1 MMRQRLFPT
10 QLRYLAFALFL
21 VFSYGLA
28 TAKAQTGLQ
37 VIPFLDEVTVNPTT
51 GLATAYFGYNNPNS
65 QTVTIQP
72 GQPRNFFFQPPE
84 DRGQPTQ
91 FLPGV
96 RHYAFAAIIQYQL
109 QPTVTWILNGLAAT
123 AFPGTAVPQPQ
134 TSTFTYQG
142 RLSDGAIPATG
153 TYPMQFSLYDA
164 ATGGT
169 QIGTTLTNTTVNVSG
184 GLFSV
189 QLNFGSN
196 PFTGADRYLEI
207 AVKHA
212 ADTDYTTLA
221 PRQQLTAAPFAIH
234 TINATSADSLSNACV
249 GCVTN
254 SQIGAV
260 AGNKINGNV
269 ASADNATTAVTA
281 GSVSGIVS
289 VANGGTGSSTQN
301 FVDLSTDQSNI
312 GGNKTFTGALTGNFN
327 GNGAGLSN
335 VPGTLIWQSVAGT
348 TQQAAPNR
356 GYVLTNA
363 NQVTV
368 TLPASPNVG
377 DIMRVSSLGAGG
389 WKISQNAGQVVLG
402 TNQTTPGTSG
412 NLVGGPRSAIELQ
425 YVGDGKFVPLS
436 HEGTIVGN

>member
-1 MMRQRLFPT
+1 MMRQQFFPT
-10 QLRYLAFALFL
+10 CLRHLACALFL
-21 VFSYGLA
+21 VFSCGLA
-28 TAKAQTGLQ
+28 TANAQTGQ
-37 VIPFLDEVTVNPTT
+37 PVVPFLDELVVNPTT

-65 QTVTIQP
+65 QTTTIAV

-84 DRGQPTQ
+84 DRGQPSQ

-109 QPTVTWILNGLAAT
+109 QPTVTWILNGLQAT

-142 RLSDGAIPATG
+142 RLSDGALPATG

-169 QIGTTLTNTTVNVSG
+169 QIGTTLTNTNVNVSN

-189 QLNFGSN
+189 QLNFGSS

-212 ADTDYTTLA
+212 ADSDYTTLA

-234 TINATSADSLSNACV
+234 TINATSADALSNACV

-254 SQIGAV
+254 SQIGSV
-260 AGNKINGNV
+260 AGNKITGNV
-269 ASADNATTAVTA
+269 GSADNATTAITA
-281 GSVSGIVS
+281 GSVSGIVP

-312 GGNKTFTGALTGNFN
+312 GGNKTFNGILS
-327 GNGAGLSN
+327 GNGSGLTN
-335 VPGTLIWQSVAGT
+335 VPGTFRWQVVAGT
-348 TQQAAPNR
+348 SQQAVVNT
-356 GYVLTNA
+356 GYLTTSTS
-363 NQVTV
+363 QVTI
-368 TLPASPNVG
+368 TLPAAPNVG
-377 DIMRVSSLGAGG
+377 DVIRVSGVQGG
-389 WKISQNAGQVVLG
+389 WRISQNAGQSIYLG
-402 TNQTTPGTSG
+402 VPTTVGPAGY
-412 NLVGGPRSAIELQ
+412 LIGGPLAAIELQ
-425 YVGDGKFVPLS
+425 YIGNGQFVPLS
-436 HEGTIVGN
+436 HEGTITVH